1 MNADR
6 SPIDNFYV
14 GDSAYSCGRD
24 EMPLAYVA
32 AHLASHAMAFA
43 YKKAADRGALG
54 RPSHAEARLAQP
66 LLSDPNFSSD

>member
-1 MNADR
+1 MNVDR

-14 GDSAYSCGRD
+14 GDSAYSLLVRARWDAPAC
-24 EMPLAYVA
+24 VA

-54 RPSHAEARLAQP
+54 RPSHAEARL
-66 LLSDPNFSSD
+66 